1 MPLGEASPK
10 RKVGGSN
17 PFWRAKKCR
26 RSLFSRTFGFLFL
39 FGDSE
44 NKKREISSASSPTA
58 GGQHRYTDGAD
69 EVLCKELSA
78 ERRKFKIKE
87 LLKAVQK
94 ARKPQMTICMPT

>member
-1 MPLGEASPK
+1 MP
-10 RKVGGSN
+10 KV
-17 PFWRAKKCR
+17 FVFKDFR
-26 RSLFSRTFGFLFL
+26 LLFL

-94 ARKPQMTICMPT
+94 AQAKARKPQMTICMPP